1 VKGKLFKNATVLP
14 CEDSQILEKGA
25 LVIEED
31 RIAWVGNSE
40 DIPEKYLSDDYAC
53 ESLNDHTIMPGL
65 IDAHMHISFGEC
77 ESEEELSIY
86 TSPEYRAIRAAT
98 DTEKV
103 LFSGVTS
110 SCDPGGPNNL
120 GVAVRDARNAGLIQ
134 GPRMAAAGRQ
144 ITSQQGIG
152 DNFPLWIGVP
162 PSSMG
167 VMVRNE
173 SEIIQEIRDQVKA
186 GVDIIK
192 LAGSGLASDE
202 FAAFRK
208 EEITLAVD
216 EAHRLTRP
224 ITIHARSKQS
234 VNYAAEAGVDWIMH
248 ASFMDKAG
256 LDLVL
261 KKQIPICPAMTLLV
275 NIIEAY
281 DAGISNI
288 SPENLRHTKEEIDSA
303 INILTEFYNSGGTL
317 ICGSETG
324 FSMTPYG
331 EWHTR
336 EMGLF
341 VKYLGL
347 SPMEAILC
355 MTRNSSITIPK
366 HKNEIGTLTPGKYAD
381 LLVINGFPHKD
392 ISVLHDRS
400 NIKKIF
406 QGGKEKERWRP
417 SNYKRVRLG
426 FEKVHLYTRT
436 PLKRTHLN

>member
-1 VKGKLFKNATVLP
+1 MKGTVYKDGVVLP
-14 CEDSQILEKGA
+14 CEDLRIIEDGA
-25 LVIEED
+25 VIVEGD
-31 RIAWVGNSE
+31 TIVWVGKTR
-40 DIPEKYLSDDYAC
+40 DIPEKYLSNDYAR
-53 ESLNDHTIMPGL
+53 ESVAGYSIMPGL

-86 TSPEYRAIRAAT
+86 TSPEYRAIRAAA
-98 DTEKV
+98 DAEKV

-134 GPRMAAAGRQ
+134 APRMAAAGRQ
-144 ITSQQGIG
+144 LTSQQGIG

-167 VMVRNE
+167 VMVRSNA
-173 SEIIQEIRDQVKA
+173 EIIQEIRDQVKA

-192 LAGSGLASDE
+192 LAGSGLSSDE
-202 FAAFRK
+202 YAAFRR
-208 EEITLAVD
+208 EEIALAVD

-224 ITIHARSKQS
+224 ITIHARSRQS
-234 VNYAAEAGVDWIMH
+234 VRYAAEAGVDWIMH
-248 ASFMDKAG
+248 ASYMDDHG

-261 KKQIPICPAMTLLV
+261 EKQIPICPAMTLLV
-275 NIIEAY
+275 NIIEAN
-281 DAGISNI
+281 DLGISDI
-288 SPENLRHTKEEIDSA
+288 SAGARRHAEEERDAA
-303 INILTEFYNSGGTL
+303 IKILTKFHRSGGTL

-341 VKYLGL
+341 VKHLGL

-355 MTRNSSITIPK
+355 MTKNSSMTLPRDK
-366 HKNEIGTLTPGKYAD
+366 DKIGTITPGKYAD
-381 LLVINGFPHKD
+381 LLVVDGEPHND
-392 ISVLHDRS
+392 IDVLHDS
-400 NIKKIF
+400 SKIKTII
-406 QGGKEKERWRP
+406 QGGKQMDRWRP
-417 SNYKRVRLG
+417 ANHKRIRLG
-426 FEKVHLYTRT
+426 FEKAHLYTRT
-436 PLKRTHLN
+436 PLKRTHFN